1 VRRNNLALA
10 PLNVVL
16 FSDGE
21 PDYAGAARMSTEE
34 KYSKLDMSPLEY
46 LARNVTVRLLYA
58 SPPIAQLWER
68 RVPRKR
74 VRLWTQDADVM
85 RGWRRHMVDGVP
97 MEKQDS
103 LWSWVQNVVDVRV
116 ARERVL

>member
-1 VRRNNLALA
+1 
-10 PLNVVL
+10 VL

-21 PDYAGAARMSTEE
+21 PDFPSAARMTPEQ
-34 KYSKLDMSPLEY
+34 KYTRIDLTPLEY

-58 SPPIAQLWER
+58 SPPIAQLWEK

-85 RGWRRHMVDGVP
+85 RGWRRHVLDGVS
-97 MEKQDS
+97 MERQDS
-103 LWSWVQNVVDVRV
+103 LWSWVRNVVDVRV
-116 ARERVL
+116 AREKVL